1 MPPRCREP
9 EVCVVLGT
17 GVDGRQASA
26 GGTAV
31 QEAGLLAS
39 ASAPPPPHAKQSRHK
54 YANGI
59 ITVICF
65 ADISV

>member
-1 MPPRCREP
+1 MA
-9 EVCVVLGT
+9 GK
-17 GVDGRQASA
+17 QAVA

-39 ASAPPPPHAKQSRHK
+39 ASAPPPTTLNNHGHK